1 MRADILQ
8 RLASGEVLIADGATG
23 TMLVEAGLPTGM
35 PGEAWVL
42 ERPEEIMKLH
52 RAYVEAGSQ
61 IVLTTTFGG
70 TRTRLKAA
78 GLDPSTGS
86 GHRVQVAEINRR
98 AAELARQVVGV
109 DLYVA
114 GDIGPTGELMAP
126 LGPLTYE
133 AAVELFAE
141 QAQALAAGGADCIYI
156 ETMSDLNEAKAAVE
170 GARQGCDLPV
180 FCTFSFDTHG
190 RTSMGVSP
198 TQAAQAMAALGV
210 PAIGANCGHAPEE
223 VLDILPQM
231 RQAAL
236 DLDAEAIAEATAE
249 ATALI
254 AKPNAGL
261 PHLVNRQVVYD
272 ATPERMAE
280 LACRYVELGA
290 RIVGTC
296 CGSSPAHIAAIAAAI
311 HEGGQST

>member
-1 MRADILQ
+1 MRLPILE

-23 TMLVEAGLPTGM
+23 TMLLEAGLPTGT
-35 PGEAWVL
+35 PGEAWIL

-61 IVLTTTFGG
+61 IILTTTFGG
-70 TRTRLKAA
+70 TRARLKAA
-78 GLDPSTGS
+78 GLG
-86 GHRVQVAEINRR
+86 VQVAEINRR
-98 AAELARQVVGV
+98 AAKLARQVAGG

-126 LGPLTYE
+126 LGSLTYE

-141 QAQALAAGGADCIYI
+141 QAQALAAGGVDVIYV

-190 RTSMGVSP
+190 HTSMGVSP
-198 TQAAQAMAALGV
+198 AQAAQAMAALGV
-210 PAIGANCGHAPEE
+210 PATGANCGHAPEE
-223 VLDILPQM
+223 VLDFLPQM
-231 RQAAL
+231 RQAAP
-236 DLDAEAIAEATAE
+236 DAY
-249 ATALI
+249 LI

-261 PHLVNRQVVYD
+261 PRLVKRQVVYD

-280 LACRYVELGA
+280 LARRYVELGA
-290 RIVGTC
+290 RIVGAC

-311 HEGGQST
+311 HEERGKST

>member
-1 MRADILQ
+1 MRIPILE
-8 RLASGEVLIADGATG
+8 RLTSGEVLIADGATG
-23 TMLVEAGLPTGM
+23 TLLQAAGLPTGT

-42 ERPEEIMKLH
+42 DQPEEIMGLH

-61 IVLTTTFGG
+61 IILTTTFGG
-70 TRTRLKAA
+70 TRARLKAA
-78 GLDPSTGS
+78 GLA
-86 GHRVQVAEINRR
+86 VQVAEINRR
-98 AAELARQVVGV
+98 AAELARQVAG
-109 DLYVA
+109 DEFYVA
-114 GDIGPTGELMAP
+114 GDIGPTGELMVP

-141 QAQALAAGGADCIYI
+141 QAQALVTGGVDVIYI

-198 TQAAQAMAALGV
+198 AQAAQAMAALEV

-223 VLDILPQM
+223 LLDILPQM
-231 RQAAL
+231 REAAP
-236 DLDAEAIAEATAE
+236 DAY
-249 ATALI
+249 LI
-254 AKPNAGL
+254 AKPNAGV
-261 PHLVNRQVVYD
+261 PRMVQRQVVYD

-280 LACRYVELGA
+280 LALRYVELGA
-290 RIVGTC
+290 RIVGAC
-296 CGSSPAHIAAIAAAI
+296 CGSSPAHIAAIAAAM
-311 HEGGQST
+311 QTR

>member
-1 MRADILQ
+1 MRIPILQ

-23 TMLVEAGLPTGM
+23 TMLQAAGLPAGT

-61 IVLTTTFGG
+61 IILTTTFGG
-70 TRTRLKAA
+70 TRARLKAA
-78 GLDPSTGS
+78 GLE
-86 GHRVQVAEINRR
+86 VQVAEINRR
-98 AAELARQVVGV
+98 AAELARQVAGD
-109 DLYVA
+109 DLYVG
-114 GDIGPTGELMAP
+114 GDVGPTGEMMVP

-133 AAVELFAE
+133 AAVALFAE

-190 RTSMGVSP
+190 RTSMGISP
-198 TQAAQAMAALGV
+198 TQAAQAMATLGV
-210 PAIGANCGHAPEE
+210 PATGANCGHAPEE

-231 RQAAL
+231 RQAAP
-236 DLDAEAIAEATAE
+236 DAEAIAE

-261 PHLVNRQVVYD
+261 PRLVKRQVVYD
-272 ATPERMAE
+272 ANPARMAE
-280 LACRYVELGA
+280 LARRYVELGA

-296 CGSSPAHIAAIAAAI
+296 CGSSPAHIASIAEAMRRKM
-311 HEGGQST
+311 

>member
-1 MRADILQ
+1 MRIPILE
-8 RLASGEVLIADGATG
+8 RLTSGEVLIADGATG
-23 TMLVEAGLPTGM
+23 TLLQAAGLPTGT

-42 ERPEEIMKLH
+42 DQPEEIMGLH

-61 IVLTTTFGG
+61 IILTTTFGG
-70 TRTRLKAA
+70 TRARLKAA
-78 GLDPSTGS
+78 GLA
-86 GHRVQVAEINRR
+86 VQVAEINRR
-98 AAELARQVVGV
+98 AAELARQVAG
-109 DLYVA
+109 DEFYVA
-114 GDIGPTGELMAP
+114 GDIGPTGELMVP

-141 QAQALAAGGADCIYI
+141 QAQALAAGGVDCIYI

-198 TQAAQAMAALGV
+198 AQAAQVMAALKV
-210 PAIGANCGHAPEE
+210 PAIGANCGHAPED

-231 RQAAL
+231 RQSAP
-236 DLDAEAIAEATAE
+236 DAY
-249 ATALI
+249 LI
-254 AKPNAGL
+254 AKPNAGV
-261 PHLVNRQVVYD
+261 PRMVKRQVIYD

-280 LACRYVELGA
+280 LALRYVELGA

-296 CGSSPAHIAAIAAAI
+296 CGSSPAHIAAIAAAM
-311 HEGGQST
+311 QTR